1 MSILSKPLERQ
12 ITVWLGFDPREAGA
26 YAVARSSVE
35 RNLRAQWP
43 IYGIVLDDLRA
54 RQLYSRPTSRRGV
67 QLWDD
72 ISGAPMSTEFACSR
86 FLVPHLA
93 KTGWALFMDCDVL
106 VRRRLD
112 DLFKLCDPSKAVMV
126 VKHDHQPYEAW
137 KMDGQ
142 YQTRYRRKNWSSVC
156 AFNCDHPANKAL
168 TVEMV
173 NSAPG
178 RDLHAFNWLSDD
190 LIGELPPEWNWLVGH
205 SAPVLDPAICHFT
218 DGIPTMPGYE
228 NCAFAQ
234 EWRDELS
241 RWAA

>member
-1 MSILSKPLERQ
+1 MLTLSKHLGPQ
-12 ITVWLGFDPREAGA
+12 ISVWLGFDPREAGA

-35 RNLRAQWP
+35 RHLKSQWP

-54 RQLYSRPTSRRGV
+54 RQLYCRPTSKRGV

-72 ISGAPMSTEFACSR
+72 ISGAPMATEFACSR

-106 VRRRLD
+106 VRKNLD
-112 DLFKLCDPSKAVMV
+112 ALFKLCDPSKAVMV
-126 VKHDHQPYEAW
+126 VKHDHQPAEDW

-142 YQTRYRRKNWSSVC
+142 AQTRYAKKNWSSVC
-156 AFNCDHPANKAL
+156 LWNVDHPANKAL

-173 NSAPG
+173 NSIAG
-178 RDLHAFNWLSDD
+178 RHLHGFCWLPDD
-190 LIGELPPEWNWLVGH
+190 LIGELPPEWNFLVGH
-205 SAPVLDPAICHFT
+205 SDPSIDPAIAHFT

-228 NCAFAQ
+228 SCAFAA
-234 EWRDELS
+234 EWRAELQ